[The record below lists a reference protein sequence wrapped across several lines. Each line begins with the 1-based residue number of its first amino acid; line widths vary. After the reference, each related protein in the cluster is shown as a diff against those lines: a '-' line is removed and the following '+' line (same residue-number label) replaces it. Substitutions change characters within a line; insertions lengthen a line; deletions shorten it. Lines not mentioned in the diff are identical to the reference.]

1 MFNWIQKRKIKK
13 IKKVDLKKVK
23 QAIDDVYFKSQN
35 HYGVNNESLKIVS
48 DFYKIHETNIN
59 MGEPYFFD
67 LSNGRV
73 YPNNDFEKLIDD
85 IPELVKMFHGDTL

>member
-48 DFYKIHETNIN
+48 ELPTNSNSNFPWPPIN
-59 MGEPYFFD
+59 
-67 LSNGRV
+67 
-73 YPNNDFEKLIDD
+73 LIQL
-85 IPELVKMFHGDTL
+85 PAQSLV